1 MLLVNLNQD
10 YNKKNHYFSNTLLAN
25 IEDNIKNNKKSIL
38 YLNKR

>member
-10 YNKKNHYFSNTLLAN
+10 YNKKNRYFSNTLLAN
-25 IEDNIKNNKKSIL
+25 IEDNIRNNKKSIL